1 MILNEVMHM
10 TKTSGLFN
18 YELLVFLLKVK
29 QLVYNTLA
37 KLTIVEEKVVLKN
50 KKTVYELT
58 FLTKNFIRQY
68 CHKIHKK

>member
-1 MILNEVMHM
+1 MHM

-29 QLVYNTLA
+29 RLNTSVLVYLH
-37 KLTIVEEKVVLKN
+37 IIEEKVVLKN